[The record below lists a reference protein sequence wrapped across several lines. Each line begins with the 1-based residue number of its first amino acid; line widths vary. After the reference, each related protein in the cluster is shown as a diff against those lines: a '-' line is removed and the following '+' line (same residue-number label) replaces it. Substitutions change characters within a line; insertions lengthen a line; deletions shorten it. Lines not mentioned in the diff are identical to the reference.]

1 MTTYKFA
8 VLEGHGI
15 GPEVMREGLK
25 ILSTASEVFG
35 FDFETIEI
43 PCGVEYY
50 KKTGLEWPEDA
61 FEICRDEADAILLGA
76 VGPTKKRV
84 LDKPNEGS
92 SMLFGLRFGLDLYAN
107 VRPAKLY
114 PNVPHM
120 ISHEF
125 KEVWAPGNVDFVVIR
140 ENTEGLYTPARGVL
154 SRAEN
159 VEMAVDSRII
169 SRKGAE
175 RVIEFAFE
183 MAKRRDG
190 APLDGKKRV
199 TCVDKSNVLQG
210 CLLFRKVYDDVAL
223 RFPEIERDY
232 AYVDAF
238 TQWILRKP
246 ECYDVAVMP
255 NMFGDI
261 LTDLAAVLQGGM
273 GMAASGNIGD
283 EHAMFEPVHGSSPKH
298 AGRDT
303 INPIAA
309 ILSVHMMLDWLGRK
323 KKDERLTAASESIEQ
338 AVSSVLEEGK
348 TLTYDIGGGAKCSQ
362 VGDAVKAKITDSG

>member
-1 MTTYKFA
+1 MR
-8 VLEGHGI
+8 LGI
-15 GPEVMREGLK
+15 SGIQIRMRE
-25 ILSTASEVFG
+25 
-35 FDFETIEI
+35 DFETIEI

-50 KKTGLEWPEDA
+50 KKTGLEWPENA

-84 LDKPNEGS
+84 LDKRNEGS

-107 VRPAKLY
+107 VRPAKHY

-125 KEVWAPGNVDFVVIR
+125 RQVWAARNVDFVVIR

-175 RVIEFAFE
+175 RVIQFAFE
-183 MAKRRDG
+183 MARRRSG
-190 APLDGKKRV
+190 APVDGKKRV

-210 CLLFRKVYDDVAL
+210 CLLFRRVYDDVAE
-223 RFPEIERDY
+223 RFTDVERDY

-238 TQWILRKP
+238 TQWMLRKP

-283 EHAMFEPVHGSSPKH
+283 EHAMFEPVHGSSPKY
-298 AGRDT
+298 AGKDSV
-303 INPIAA
+303 NPIAA

-323 KKDERLTAASESIEQ
+323 KKDHGLTAASDRIEK

-348 TLTYDIGGGAKCSQ
+348 TLTYDLGGKAKCSQ
-362 VGDAVKAKITDSG
+362 VGDAVKSRIADSG

>member
-1 MTTYKFA
+1 MSEAIKI
-8 VLEGHGI
+8 LEG
-15 GPEVMREGLK
+15 
-25 ILSTASEVFG
+25 ASETFG
-35 FDFETIEI
+35 FGYETIEI
-43 PCGVEYY
+43 PCGLDYY
-50 KKTGLEWPEDA
+50 RKTGLEWPENA

-107 VRPAKLY
+107 VRPVKLY
-114 PNVPHM
+114 PNVRHM
-120 ISHEF
+120 ISNEF
-125 KEVWAPGNVDFVVIR
+125 KQVWEPKNVDFVVIR

-169 SRKGAE
+169 SKKGAE
-175 RVIEFAFE
+175 RVIRFAFE
-183 MAKRRDG
+183 TARRRRGVPADG
-190 APLDGKKRV
+190 TKRV

-210 CLLFRKVYDDVAL
+210 CLLFRKTFDDIAA
-223 RFPEIERDY
+223 RYPDIERDY

-246 ECYDVAVMP
+246 ECYGVAVMP

-261 LTDLAAVLQGGM
+261 VTDLVAVLQGGM

-298 AGRDT
+298 AGKDAV
-303 INPIAA
+303 NPIAA
-309 ILSVHMMLDWLGRK
+309 ILSVHMMLEWLGRK
-323 KKDERLTAASESIEQ
+323 EGDAKLATAAERIEK
-338 AVSSVLEEGK
+338 AVSDVLGRGK
-348 TLTYDIGGGAKCSQ
+348 TLTYDLGGESKCSQ
-362 VGDAVKAKITDSG
+362 VGDAVLAVVKGG